1 MKQASSGNA
10 SHDGNK
16 KETKVRSRSGVK
28 RLCQGTTEEEAKKAR
43 NIVTSVAQKLDN
55 RKGKQEKGREGK
67 GREAKGETER
77 NEGDGDCLVLLFFV
91 FTPSVSLQLVWLQQ

>member
-55 RKGKQEKGREGK
+55 RKGKQEKGRKERSSK
-67 GREAKGETER
+67 NGRSTFYTSSSSST
-77 NEGDGDCLVLLFFV
+77 N
-91 FTPSVSLQLVWLQQ
+91 